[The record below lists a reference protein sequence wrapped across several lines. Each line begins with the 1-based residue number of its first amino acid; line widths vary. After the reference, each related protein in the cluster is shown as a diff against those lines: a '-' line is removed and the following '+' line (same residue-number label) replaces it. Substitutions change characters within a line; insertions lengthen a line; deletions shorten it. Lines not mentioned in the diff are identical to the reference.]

1 MCNTMDKEI
10 VLLVLL
16 GLIVASST
24 PLRASK
30 KPKTYSSLHLDLID
44 IHSSSL
50 TTSIFK
56 NMFSITDDSLS
67 ADVCQILYPELYRRA
82 FSLQ

>member
-30 KPKTYSSLHLDLID
+30 SLKPTLVFTLISLIY
-44 IHSSSL
+44 
-50 TTSIFK
+50 TP
-56 NMFSITDDSLS
+56 
-67 ADVCQILYPELYRRA
+67 AR
-82 FSLQ
+82 